1 MALPAQSGLFGD
13 SELTPEAST
22 RPATATDAAAPPR
35 LRRPDRAQVLLRPCA
50 LEDLIDGEHPARVVW
65 EVVGRW
71 DLSRFLATLQA
82 RGERPGRAATDP
94 RLLIALWLYAYTQGV
109 SNGRELDRLCA
120 EHDAYRWLAGGVAL
134 NYHTLNDFR
143 VDHAAALDDLLTQM
157 IAALTSQGLVKVQRI
172 SVDGTRVRAGAGRNS
187 FKTRDTL
194 ERHLA
199 EARAHVSAM
208 RQQAEDPKAS
218 ARRKRAAERAAR
230 QRVERI
236 ERALSELAKVEAAKA
251 QQKDKPSKHKPAK
264 ASSTD
269 PQARQM
275 RMPDG
280 GTRPAYNVQL
290 ATATEGRAIV
300 GVDVTNAG
308 SDVHESQPMRQQ
320 VERRTGQAVS
330 EQLIDGGY
338 IGLEAIDVAA
348 EAGVTV
354 YAPVPK
360 PKNKDVDP
368 HRPKKTDSDAVAA
381 WRVRMNT
388 PEAKAIYKQRAST
401 VETANGECKTYRGL
415 TQALV
420 RGIDKVRC
428 LALWSALAFNLMHFA
443 RHLAA
448 A

>member
-1 MALPAQSGLFGD
+1 
-13 SELTPEAST
+13 
-22 RPATATDAAAPPR
+22 
-35 LRRPDRAQVLLRPCA
+35 
-50 LEDLIDGEHPARVVW
+50 
-65 EVVGRW
+65 
-71 DLSRFLATLQA
+71 
-82 RGERPGRAATDP
+82 
-94 RLLIALWLYAYTQGV
+94 
-109 SNGRELDRLCA
+109 
-120 EHDAYRWLAGGVAL
+120 
-134 NYHTLNDFR
+134 
-143 VDHAAALDDLLTQM
+143 
-157 IAALTSQGLVKVQRI
+157 
-172 SVDGTRVRAGAGRNS
+172 
-187 FKTRDTL
+187 
-194 ERHLA
+194 
-199 EARAHVSAM
+199 M

-300 GVDVTNAG
+300 GVEVTNAG

-388 PEAKAIYKQRAST
+388 PEARAIYKQRAST

-415 TQALV
+415 TQARV